1 MNVLYVN
8 TADGDV
14 EIREDEPV
22 TNADLRKLGMSRAD
36 LHRCFAEGI
45 ELMKG
50 MKPDDRCRPVA
61 HRRLDGQWEV
71 HSEHGDPLME
81 GPAKAHG

>member
-50 MKPDDRCRPVA
+50 MKPGDRCRPVA
-61 HRRLDGQWEV
+61 HRRPDGRWEV
-71 HSEHGDPLME
+71 HSEHSDPLMQ

>member
-1 MNVLYVN
+1 
-8 TADGDV
+8 
-14 EIREDEPV
+14 
-22 TNADLRKLGMSRAD
+22 MSRAD

-61 HRRLDGQWEV
+61 HRRVDGQWEV